1 MKYDQEYYIMSPNY
15 DVEGYSVIPNG
26 ATGLRRFHYRE
37 LVYGEPALRFNT
49 KNGQKLDDDVGML
62 FCTPSF
68 IISED
73 LKDILDDSI
82 YSGKLY
88 PAIINDTMH
97 NYYLVNIYDSLDC
110 WDRNRSVYEHDDP
123 DDEPHV
129 IKYSLNHAILDG
141 IPESERL
148 VFKMGG
154 DDLAPI
160 VVHKTIKRKLEGKI
174 PYLKFYCIEN
184 YQLGDEY

>member
-1 MKYDQEYYIMSPNY
+1 MKYDHEYYIMSPDY
-15 DVEGYSVIPNG
+15 DVEGYSVIPSDS
-26 ATGLRRFHYRE
+26 TSLRRFHYRE
-37 LVYGEPALRFNT
+37 LVYGEPALRFST
-49 KNGQKLDDDVGML
+49 KNGQTLDEDVEML

-73 LKDILDDSI
+73 LKEVFDDGV
-82 YSGKLY
+82 YGGKLY
-88 PAIINDTMH
+88 PAIINNTKH
-97 NYYLVNIYDSLDC
+97 SYFLINIYEALDC

-129 IKYSLNHAILDG
+129 IKYSLNHVILDE
-141 IPESERL
+141 IPESDRL

-160 VVHKTIKRKLEGKI
+160 VVHKTIKRKLERKI
-174 PYLKFYCIEN
+174 PYLKFYSIES
-184 YQLGDEY
+184 YQLGEEY